1 MGGGPE
7 AVQGGLKAT
16 FGPQE
21 QIRLESAGG
30 TVQGVHR
37 RSGPARSG
45 FLRKRLES
53 ACIRQSSTGST
64 NAGATAGPNLHS
76 SHEKRIPPI
85 GAKATLQ
92 EGSDRRSERPSPPGG
107 LVGLLVEV
115 LAWISPRLVG
125 GMHVLKKP
133 STPPTPS
140 AGAIAFGELACH
152 GRVLLPQKG
161 GHLGPGDAVAEA
173 NGGIFAGNL
182 IFSHASTLRGPT
194 RSGMRYPL
202 FLRMRTAVISD
213 IHGNLEALQVVL
225 ASIDQRGVDRIVC
238 LGDVLGYGPN
248 PVECVD
254 LVAER
259 CEWCLLGNHD
269 LAALYEPTNF
279 NEVAERAAYWT
290 RKQLEAVTDA
300 DQRRPLGVAG
310 EAPCSCSRRRLLGGP
325 WHPRKP
331 INEYLF
337 PEDVQSGT
345 RKFEQIF
352 ARVPRYG
359 MQGHTHVP
367 GVFTAEPEFY
377 SPEELGEG
385 PWTLP
390 TDEQL
395 IFNPGSVGQPRDGDP
410 RASYAILETSEGEDK
425 TTLEFIREPYD
436 IEAVAAKI
444 IAEPELAD
452 WLGERLREGR

>member
-1 MGGGPE
+1 MERFRGFIAGRDRL
-7 AVQGGLKAT
+7 GLAS
-16 FGPQE
+16 FG
-21 QIRLESAGG
+21 SAGI
-30 TVQGVHR
+30 GVHQAVVHGVNKR
-37 RSGPARSG
+37 WCHRWAQYAFVARKEDTPNWGQGNTSGRFRPLFRA
-45 FLRKRLES
+45 
-53 ACIRQSSTGST
+53 
-64 NAGATAGPNLHS
+64 
-76 SHEKRIPPI
+76 
-85 GAKATLQ
+85 
-92 EGSDRRSERPSPPGG
+92 PSPSGG

-115 LAWISPRLVG
+115 LARISPRLVG
-125 GMHVLKKP
+125 RMHVLQKP
-133 STPPTPS
+133 STPPTPR
-140 AGAIAFGELACH
+140 AGAVAFGELAGH

-161 GHLGPGDAVAEA
+161 GHLGSGDAVAEA
-173 NGGIFAGNL
+173 NGRIFVGSL
-182 IFSHASTLRGPT
+182 IFSHASTLRGPA

-300 DQRRPLGVAG
+300 DQRRARW
-310 EAPCSCSRRRLLGGP
+310 ELLGRLRVRVQEGDFLAV
-325 WHPRKP
+325 HGTPRKP